1 MSCTSAEDTRS
12 RITKVLDD
20 SVSCALDLKVIL
32 NEERQALED
41 RDTEALNTAATTKLA
56 LVSKFAK
63 LNQSR
68 GVVSEKAGFG
78 NDPDDLDALAAW
90 CDDDLTITST
100 WQQLQEIASECD
112 VINRT
117 NGAIIHLRR
126 QQILD
131 GLSVLRG
138 GENETS
144 TYAPA
149 GAAEHGVSGRA
160 ITEA

>member
-1 MSCTSAEDTRS
+1 MSCISPEDTRA

-32 NEERQALED
+32 DDERKALEERDTVALD
-41 RDTEALNTAATTKLA
+41 TAATSKLA
-56 LVSKFAK
+56 LVSKFAE

-78 NDPDDLDALAAW
+78 NDPNDLDALAAW
-90 CDDDLTITST
+90 CDDNLTITSA
-100 WQQLQEIASECD
+100 WQKLQKIASECD
-112 VINRT
+112 LINRT

-138 GENETS
+138 VDDDVN

-149 GAAEHGVSGRA
+149 GSSGHGFSGRE
-160 ITEA
+160 IIEA